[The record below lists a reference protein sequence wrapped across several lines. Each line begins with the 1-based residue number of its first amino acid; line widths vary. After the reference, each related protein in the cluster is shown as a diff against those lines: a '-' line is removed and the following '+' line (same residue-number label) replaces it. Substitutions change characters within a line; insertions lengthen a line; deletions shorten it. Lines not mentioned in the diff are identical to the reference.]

1 MKLFKHQGLLIAFFL
16 IASFHA
22 RSLYSATVF
31 FKKHRDE
38 QPLGNPE
45 HEQQLITTGRCINC
59 DLRGFNITDAI
70 NSYHRFS
77 LWTSLALYGD
87 LKPALVNLSGSDL
100 TGAYC
105 VGANFENGMFV
116 GTKFV
121 QADLSQVNGQGAKF
135 IYAHFDEADLNHAN
149 LNNAYLISANL
160 SESNLTDAQL
170 IGARCRDATFNQA
183 LLYNTDLT
191 NAQLQFTGF
200 SQTDC
205 RRANFTNAN
214 LSNATLEKTVLLQAD
229 LTNASLQN
237 ATIAN
242 VALALAN
249 LKNSNFKN
257 AIITGTLFKTCRNIK
272 MAHGIPRELQ
282 VKG

>member
-1 MKLFKHQGLLIAFFL
+1 MKLFKHQGLLIALFFITSL
-16 IASFHA
+16 HGC
-22 RSLYSATVF
+22 SLYSATVF

-45 HEQQLITTGRCINC
+45 HERQLITTGQCIDC

-70 NSYHRFS
+70 NSYKRYN
-77 LWTSLALYGD
+77 LWTSLALYGYFK
-87 LKPALVNLSGSDL
+87 LEPINLSGSDL

-105 VGANFENGMFV
+105 VGANFRNGIFI

-121 QADLSQVNGQGAKF
+121 QVDLSHVNAQRAVF
-135 IYAHFDEADLNHAN
+135 EHAHFDEANLDHAN
-149 LNNAYLISANL
+149 LNNAYLVSANL
-160 SESNLTDAQL
+160 SESNLTNAQL
-170 IGARCRDATFNQA
+170 IGAHCKDATFNQA
-183 LLYNTDLT
+183 LLYNTNLT

-214 LSNATLEKTVLLQAD
+214 LNNAILEKTVLLQAD
-229 LTNASLQN
+229 LTSASLQN
-237 ATIAN
+237 ATITN

-272 MAHGIPRELQ
+272 QARGIPRELRA
-282 VKG
+282 KD